1 MKNLVKIGIGAAMF
15 ASLAFTGSALAHIAP
30 VKTNVSGNRAGSCFF
45 VNQFDNWRAPNP
57 KTLYIDT
64 NFHHYYRL
72 DLAGAYPMLRW
83 PDAYLVMNVEGPDTI
98 CSAIDWDLA
107 VDTQPGGFAEHIIV
121 KKMTALT
128 PAEVAAI
135 PSKFRP

>member
-15 ASLAFTGSALAHIAP
+15 ASLAFTGSAFAHIAP
-30 VKTNVSGNRAGSCFF
+30 AKANASGNRAGSCFF
-45 VNQFDNWRAPNP
+45 VSQFDNWRAPNP
-57 KTLYIDT
+57 KTIYIDT
-64 NFHHYYRL
+64 YFHHYYRL
-72 DLAGAYPMLRW
+72 DLAGTYPMLRW
-83 PDAYLVMNVEGPDTI
+83 PDAFLVMNVEGPDTI

-107 VDTQPGGFAEHIIV
+107 VDTNPDGFSEHIIV
-121 KKMTALT
+121 KKMIALT